1 MDNIDLTLPAIIAWL
16 TLPIAKVGASA
27 LSVASIAGLLAL
39 IVGFWFGAKLIESAL
54 RRWTIRDPQLS
65 DNRSNVY
72 AWARMLRYLIW
83 IAGSFAAL
91 SYVGVDLTGLA
102 IIGGAVGV
110 GIGLGLQSIVAN
122 FISGIILL
130 LERTL
135 KIGDFVVLESGVRG
149 HVREIS
155 LRFTR
160 VTTNDDVDII
170 VPNNEFTQN
179 RLVNWTYGERRQR
192 IHIPFGVSYG
202 SDKEVVKAAAL
213 RAIARVP
220 GILTDAVHA
229 PDVWLVKFGDNSLDF
244 EMVVWAGPDLVTR
257 PARAHASFMWALH
270 DELIID
276 EIDIPF
282 PQRDLYIKSGSL
294 DVTLKRATP
303 EPRDTGA
310 GADPT
315 VSA

>member
-1 MDNIDLTLPAIIAWL
+1 MENFDLTLPAVIAWL
-16 TLPIAKVGASA
+16 TLPIAKVGTSS
-27 LSVASIAGLLAL
+27 LSVASIAGLLVL
-39 IVGFWFGAKLIESAL
+39 IIGFWFGAKLIESAL
-54 RRWTIRDPQLS
+54 RRLASRDPELS
-65 DNRSNVY
+65 HNRSNVY
-72 AWARMLRYLIW
+72 AWARMLRYLVW

-91 SYVGVDLTGLA
+91 SYVGVDLTGIA

-160 VTTNDDVDII
+160 VTTNDDVDVI

-179 RLVNWTYGERRQR
+179 RLVNWTYGGRRQR
-192 IHIPFGVSYG
+192 VHIPFGVGYG
-202 SDKEVVKAAAL
+202 SDKAVVKAAAL

-220 GILTDAVHA
+220 GVLIDAGLE

-244 EMVVWAGPDLVTR
+244 EMVVWAGPDLVTS
-257 PARAHASFMWALH
+257 PGRAHASFMWALH
-270 DELIID
+270 DELIVDGI
-276 EIDIPF
+276 EIPF
-282 PQRDLYIKSGSL
+282 PQRDLYLKSGSL
-294 DVTLKRATP
+294 DVTLKQPGRKDA
-303 EPRDTGA
+303 GA
-310 GADPT
+310 GVGPT
-315 VSA
+315 VST